1 MVARVPYPGL
11 DETTNTIDRSGF
23 ADDIVMPFEDDL
35 SAQIGLDGPD
45 SVFNRFRPKA
55 TPWMTPAIPNQSAS

>member
-35 SAQIGLDGPD
+35 SAQIGLDVLVKHAIDDTRHPK
-45 SVFNRFRPKA
+45 SV
-55 TPWMTPAIPNQSAS
+55 